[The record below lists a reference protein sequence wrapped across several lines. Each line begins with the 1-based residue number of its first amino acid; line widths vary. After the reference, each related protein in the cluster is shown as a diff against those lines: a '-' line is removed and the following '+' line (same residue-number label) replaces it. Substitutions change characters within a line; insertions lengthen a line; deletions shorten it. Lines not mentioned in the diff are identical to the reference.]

1 MQSQDK
7 MQTGQNA
14 DGQTKAASRP
24 DAIISS
30 RAESTSRAETLA
42 RNTETYRELG
52 LAIFIVILSV
62 IFQIRNP
69 KFLSLSNIKDMLA
82 NTAILSILTVGMM
95 MVIIT
100 RGIDL
105 SIGSTMALAGMI
117 TSLTVSANPSISP
130 FLSLAQGMA
139 VGLAAGL
146 TIGVLVAYFNILPI
160 IATLG
165 LMNILR
171 GMTYLISKGKWVSAY
186 QMSAGFKNLSTGTTF
201 GINNLIIFAIV
212 IYIIYAYFINQ
223 TKTGRYIYAV
233 GSSPDTAELIGIK
246 RRRIILLVYALMGL
260 LAGLAGVLW
269 VSKFASA
276 QGDTAVGYE
285 LNVIAATVLG
295 GVSVAGGR
303 GKVSGIL
310 LGSILFGILANALP
324 LINIS
329 PFWQQFIQGLV
340 ILAAIISNVLLQ
352 RRNDRLALKKRVI

>member
-1 MQSQDK
+1 MQSQGNLNPNGPRGDA
-7 MQTGQNA
+7 NI
-14 DGQTKAASRP
+14 RP
-24 DAIISS
+24 HNL
-30 RAESTSRAETLA
+30 EA
-42 RNTETYRELG
+42 RPNGRFAGLFSKLTRNSEAFRELG
-52 LAIFIVILSV
+52 LLIFIIVLSAIFQL
-62 IFQIRNP
+62 RNP
-69 KFLSLSNIKDMLA
+69 KFLSIANIKDLLA
-82 NTAILSILTVGMM
+82 NTAILSILAVGMM

-105 SIGSTMALAGMI
+105 SIGSTMALSGMI
-117 TSLTVSANPSISP
+117 TSLTVSAHPDISP
-130 FLSLAQGMA
+130 FASLVQGMA
-139 VGLAAGL
+139 IGLAAGL
-146 TIGVLVAYFNILPI
+146 VIGVLVAYFKILPI

-186 QMSAGFKNLSTGTTF
+186 QMSAGFKNLSTGTTL
-201 GINNLIIFAIV
+201 GINNLILFAIV
-212 IYIIYAYFINQ
+212 IYILYTYFINQ
-223 TKTGRYIYAV
+223 TRTGRYIYAV

-246 RRRIILLVYALMGL
+246 RTRIVLLVYALMGL

-285 LNVIAATVLG
+285 MNVIAATVLG

-303 GKVSGIL
+303 GKVSGII

-340 ILAAIISNVLLQ
+340 ILAAIMSNVLLQ
-352 RRNDRLALKKRVI
+352 RRNDTLVLKKRAI

>member
-1 MQSQDK
+1 MQSQGNLNPNGPRGDA
-7 MQTGQNA
+7 NI
-14 DGQTKAASRP
+14 RP
-24 DAIISS
+24 HNL
-30 RAESTSRAETLA
+30 EA
-42 RNTETYRELG
+42 RPNGRFAGLFSKLTRNSEAFRELG
-52 LAIFIVILSV
+52 LLIFIIVLSAIFQL
-62 IFQIRNP
+62 RNP
-69 KFLSLSNIKDMLA
+69 KFLSIANIKDLLA
-82 NTAILSILTVGMM
+82 NTAILSILAVGMM

-105 SIGSTMALAGMI
+105 SIGSTMALSGMI
-117 TSLTVSANPSISP
+117 TSLTVSAHPDISP
-130 FLSLAQGMA
+130 FASLVQGMA
-139 VGLAAGL
+139 IGLAAGL
-146 TIGVLVAYFNILPI
+146 VIGVLVAYFKILPI

-201 GINNLIIFAIV
+201 GISNLILFAIV
-212 IYIIYAYFINQ
+212 IYILYTYFINQ
-223 TKTGRYIYAV
+223 TRTGRYIYAV

-246 RRRIILLVYALMGL
+246 RTRIVLLVYALMGL

-285 LNVIAATVLG
+285 MNVIAATVLG

-303 GKVSGIL
+303 GKVSGII

-340 ILAAIISNVLLQ
+340 ILAAIMSNVLLQ
-352 RRNDRLALKKRVI
+352 RRNDTLVLKKRAI

>member
-1 MQSQDK
+1 MQSQGNLNPNGPRGDA
-7 MQTGQNA
+7 NI
-14 DGQTKAASRP
+14 RP
-24 DAIISS
+24 HNL
-30 RAESTSRAETLA
+30 EA
-42 RNTETYRELG
+42 RPNGRFAGLFSKLTRNSEAFRELG
-52 LAIFIVILSV
+52 LLIFIIVLSAIFQL
-62 IFQIRNP
+62 RNP
-69 KFLSLSNIKDMLA
+69 KFLSIANIKDLLA
-82 NTAILSILTVGMM
+82 NTAILSILAVGMM

-105 SIGSTMALAGMI
+105 SIGSTMALSGMI
-117 TSLTVSANPSISP
+117 TSLTVSAHPDISP
-130 FLSLAQGMA
+130 FASLVQGMA
-139 VGLAAGL
+139 IGLAAGL
-146 TIGVLVAYFNILPI
+146 VIGVLVAYFKILPI

-186 QMSAGFKNLSTGTTF
+186 QMSAGFKNLSTGTTL
-201 GINNLIIFAIV
+201 GINNLILFAIG
-212 IYIIYAYFINQ
+212 IYILYTYFINQ
-223 TKTGRYIYAV
+223 TRTGRYIYAV

-246 RRRIILLVYALMGL
+246 RTRIVLLVYALMGL

-285 LNVIAATVLG
+285 MNVIAATVLG

-303 GKVSGIL
+303 GKVSGII

-340 ILAAIISNVLLQ
+340 ILAAIMSNVLLQ
-352 RRNDRLALKKRVI
+352 RRNDTLVLKKRAI

>member
-1 MQSQDK
+1 MQLQVK
-7 MQTGQNA
+7 MNA
-14 DGQTKAASRP
+14 DGSSGGGGNGRP
-24 DAIISS
+24 QSS
-30 RAESTSRAETLA
+30 EHQSSSLFSSLVKRLT
-42 RNTETYRELG
+42 RNSEAFRELG
-52 LAIFIVILSV
+52 LLIFIVLLAA

-69 KFLSLSNIKDMLA
+69 KFLSVANIKDLLA
-82 NTAILSILTVGMM
+82 NTAILSILAVGMM

-105 SIGSTMALAGMI
+105 SIGSTMALSGMV
-117 TSLTVSANPSISP
+117 TSLTVSANPDISP

-139 VGLAAGL
+139 IGLAAGL
-146 TIGVLVAYFNILPI
+146 VIGVLVAYFKILPI

-171 GMTYLISKGKWVSAY
+171 GLTYLISKGKWVSAY

-201 GINNLIIFAIV
+201 GINNLILFVIG
-212 IYIIYAYFINQ
+212 IYILYTYFINQ
-223 TKTGRYIYAV
+223 TRTGRYIYAV
-233 GSSPDTAELIGIK
+233 GSSPETAELIGIK
-246 RRRIILLVYALMGL
+246 RKRIILLVYALMGL

-269 VSKFASA
+269 VSNFASA

-285 LNVIAATVLG
+285 MNVIAATVLG

-352 RRNDRLALKKRVI
+352 RRNDRLTLKKRVI

>member
-1 MQSQDK
+1 MQSQVNMNTDDS
-7 MQTGQNA
+7 TGGANIRPQNPENGSNKHPA
-14 DGQTKAASRP
+14 GLVSKLT
-24 DAIISS
+24 
-30 RAESTSRAETLA
+30 
-42 RNTETYRELG
+42 RNSEAFQELG
-52 LAIFIVILSV
+52 LLIFIIVLSA

-69 KFLSLSNIKDMLA
+69 NFLSIANIKDLLA
-82 NTAILSILTVGMM
+82 NTAILSILAVGMM

-105 SIGSTMALAGMI
+105 SIGSTMALSGMV
-117 TSLTVSANPSISP
+117 TSLTVSAHPEISP
-130 FLSLAQGMA
+130 LLSLAQGMA
-139 VGLAAGL
+139 IGLAAGL
-146 TIGVLVAYFNILPI
+146 VIGVLVAYFKILPI

-186 QMSAGFKNLSTGTTF
+186 QMSAGFKNLSTGTTL
-201 GINNLIIFAIV
+201 GISNLILFAVI
-212 IYIIYAYFINQ
+212 IYILYAYFINQ
-223 TKTGRYIYAV
+223 TKTGRHIYAV

-246 RRRIILLVYALMGL
+246 RKRIVLLVYALMGL

-276 QGDTAVGYE
+276 QGDTAMGYE

-295 GVSVAGGR
+295 GVSVSGGR
-303 GKVSGIL
+303 GRVSGIL

-352 RRNDRLALKKRVI
+352 RRNDKLALKKRVI

>member
-1 MQSQDK
+1 MQL
-7 MQTGQNA
+7 QN
-14 DGQTKAASRP
+14 DIESRQNT
-24 DAIISS
+24 AF
-30 RAESTSRAETLA
+30 
-42 RNTETYRELG
+42 RNTETFRELG
-52 LAIFIVILSV
+52 LALFIIILSA
-62 IFQIRNP
+62 IFQLRNP
-69 KFLSLSNIKDMLA
+69 KFLSLSNIKDLLT

-105 SIGSTMALAGMI
+105 SIGSTMALSGMI
-117 TSLTVSANPSISP
+117 TALTVSANPGISP

-139 VGLAAGL
+139 IGLAAGL
-146 TIGVLVAYFNILPI
+146 VSGVLIAYFNILPI

-186 QMSAGFKNLSTGTTF
+186 QMSAGFKSLSTGTTF
-201 GINNLIIFAIV
+201 GINNLIIFAII
-212 IYIIYAYFINQ
+212 IYIIYSYFINQ
-223 TKTGRYIYAV
+223 TRLGRYIYAV
-233 GSSPDTAELIGIK
+233 GSSPETAELIGIK
-246 RRRIILLVYALMGL
+246 RKRIILLVYALMGL

-310 LGSILFGILANALP
+310 LGSMLFGILANALP

-329 PFWQQFIQGLV
+329 PFWQQFIQGIV

-352 RRNDRLALKKRVI
+352 RRNERIALKKRAI

>member
-24 DAIISS
+24 DAISS

-201 GINNLIIFAIV
+201 GINNLIIFCDSYLHHLCIFHQPDKNWAV
-212 IYIIYAYFINQ
+212 HLCRRFEPGYRGAYRHQAKADNPARICAHGAA
-223 TKTGRYIYAV
+223 GRA
-233 GSSPDTAELIGIK
+233 
-246 RRRIILLVYALMGL
+246 RRR
-260 LAGLAGVLW
+260 
-269 VSKFASA
+269 S
-276 QGDTAVGYE
+276 VGKQIR
-285 LNVIAATVLG
+285 LCT
-295 GVSVAGGR
+295 
-303 GKVSGIL
+303 
-310 LGSILFGILANALP
+310 
-324 LINIS
+324 
-329 PFWQQFIQGLV
+329 
-340 ILAAIISNVLLQ
+340 
-352 RRNDRLALKKRVI
+352 RRYCSWL